1 MHVARFPRLALGT
14 IQPAA
19 DTVPML
25 WALASVLQRHGL
37 DAQVFDS
44 RARIDGRFGTGTV
57 CGQPVRHL
65 DSWLM
70 SPDACRANFMY
81 GAAGA
86 DLSVVVGEL
95 YGQPSDCVP
104 VGGNLDLLCQW
115 LRLPRLIIVDVSQ
128 LTDCRLPPRPENA
141 AGILLDRIAPA
152 DVPSV
157 QTTLESIWKV
167 PVLGALPDL
176 ARERAI
182 IQEMTQGQMPG
193 DCLCKTLGQQLDATL
208 RVRRLLSLAD
218 GDGLAETSF
227 EFRPPATNLHGL
239 VVAVAYDD
247 AFFGYFPDSLDL
259 LELAGATVTT
269 FSPLQDESL
278 PRGTDVVYIGGGVP
292 HRFADTLAANQC
304 LTLALRDHVRNDRRL
319 YAESGGLAY
328 LCAQLELPDG
338 QCVPMAGVFAASA
351 IYRGPCASPR
361 ATEITLARDHWFAP
375 RGAKIRGYC
384 DQAWHIKPLGRL
396 TRYASEPGHGMDL
409 VGRQSA
415 LGSRLQVSL
424 AAQPDF
430 LRRFCAPVHRPSR
443 PLPAL

>member
-14 IQPAA
+14 IQPGA
-19 DTVPML
+19 DCVPML

-70 SPDACRANFMY
+70 TPDACRANFMY

-86 DLSVVVGEL
+86 DLSVVVGQFHESPT
-95 YGQPSDCVP
+95 GRMSK
-104 VGGNLDLLCQW
+104 GGSLDLLCQW
-115 LRLPRLIIVDVSQ
+115 LRLPRLIIVDVSR
-128 LTDCRLPPRPENA
+128 LTDCRLPPRPENVV
-141 AGILLDRIAPA
+141 GILLDRVAPA

-176 ARERAI
+176 VRERAVI
-182 IQEMTQGQMPG
+182 EAMPQGQMPG

-208 RVRRLLSLAD
+208 RMRRLLQ
-218 GDGLAETSF
+218 LAECGGIA
-227 EFRPPATNLHGL
+227 ECAYDFRPPGTNLKDL

-259 LELAGATVTT
+259 LELAGATVAT

-278 PRGTDVVYIGGGVP
+278 PRGTDVVFIGGGVP

-304 LTLALRDHVRNDRRL
+304 LTLALRDHVRNDGRL

-328 LCAQLELPDG
+328 LCAELKMPDG
-338 QCVPMAGVFAASA
+338 QRVPMAGVFAAGA
-351 IYRGPCASPR
+351 IYRGPGASPR
-361 ATEITLARDHWFAP
+361 ATEITLALDHWFAP

-384 DQAWHIKPLGRL
+384 DQAWHINPLGRL
-396 TRYASEPGHGMDL
+396 TRYAAEPGHGMDL
-409 VGRQSA
+409 VGRQRA

-430 LRRFCAPVHRPSR
+430 LRRFCAPARRLSR
-443 PLPAL
+443 PLRAF